1 MLPQLRTSSQLMD
14 VLIYLQIV
22 VLVSLRN
29 KDIKEE
35 KKPVFF
41 CLWSVFMVHLLNK

>member
-22 VLVSLRN
+22 VLVSLRY

-35 KKPVFF
+35 EKTIKVVELTNLYWP
-41 CLWSVFMVHLLNK
+41 